1 MHRTIWQSASSLLGF
16 TANHG
21 SLFNKACAHE
31 ESGVQ
36 PITGSPVHTVQ
47 VQARAASTATSAHS
61 LSMQAKLSKEKAD
74 ACLRHMNAQQGGAV
88 HALGFQK
95 ELNGVLRQ
103 LQQRDEQ
110 LQQKAASL
118 VAAVQRCYCLMSD
131 LALFQAKL
139 QSRGESL
146 ASAKHQL
153 LRMGTLLLHY
163 KKAWE
168 LSHQQNQEV
177 WGQLARFSAAL
188 QNKGAMMTCYA
199 PGASIQSLQSSPIP
213 REPSPEPRECL
224 HAEFAGV
231 SPAAATSSRPVASSV
246 QHAAAAEP
254 SSSPGHLVHTTEL
267 AAARLPCQRA
277 ASGPAVPKSLSRFS
291 SSSASQSKPAF
302 ASSRNHYDVAVVQ
315 QSVSLMQQI
324 SRTPLHPTQSMSGP
338 SQAVQPLI
346 GYTMGAQPNMLGAYL
361 ATRICLASIL

>member
-21 SLFNKACAHE
+21 SLFNK
-31 ESGVQ
+31 
-36 PITGSPVHTVQ
+36 

-146 ASAKHQL
+146 
-153 LRMGTLLLHY
+153 
-163 KKAWE
+163 E